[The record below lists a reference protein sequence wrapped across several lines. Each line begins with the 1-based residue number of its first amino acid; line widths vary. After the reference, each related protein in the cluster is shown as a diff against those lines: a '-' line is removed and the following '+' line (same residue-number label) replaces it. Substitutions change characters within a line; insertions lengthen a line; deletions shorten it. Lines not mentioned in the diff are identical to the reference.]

1 MLIMQGGKG
10 PNFVGN
16 VQLLVTATIA
26 GKSVVL
32 TFPSAN
38 ATAADKAASQLD
50 FKYYQR
56 VEAELTLPE
65 GAVVKA
71 IQAKVMEKGQMRA
84 QQTSNL

>member
-1 MLIMQGGKG
+1 MQGGKG

-16 VQLLVTATIA
+16 LQLLVTATVA
-26 GKSVVL
+26 GKSTVL
-32 TFPSAN
+32 TFPGVN
-38 ATAADKAASQLD
+38 ATATEKAASQLD